1 MYISYEL
8 RNDTLNRYLGIIA
21 FYIHE
26 ILHEIFVKKVKNRN
40 KLKKRF
46 RLRRNMWE
54 FRLGRFHEMSVN
66 IVCEAYADWRTF
78 STNCATIDNDFT
90 RRQSLM

>member
-1 MYISYEL
+1 
-8 RNDTLNRYLGIIA
+8 
-21 FYIHE
+21 
-26 ILHEIFVKKVKNRN
+26 
-40 KLKKRF
+40 
-46 RLRRNMWE
+46 
-54 FRLGRFHEMSVN
+54 MSVN